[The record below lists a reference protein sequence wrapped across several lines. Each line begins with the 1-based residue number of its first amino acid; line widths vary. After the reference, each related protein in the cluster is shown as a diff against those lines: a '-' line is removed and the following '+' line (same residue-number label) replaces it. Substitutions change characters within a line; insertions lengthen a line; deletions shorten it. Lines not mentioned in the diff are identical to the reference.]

1 MTGVG
6 SSSLPPDGIP
16 ELRPGAHLVPEDG
29 ACLMEYVSV
38 LAGAPF
44 HDRPRCTDPTLAGVA
59 RLVNDACSD
68 ARRPLLTAFAPLLA
82 AAPRVDADGT
92 AAIVRAV
99 VLTASGAVGGTALRR
114 RLRRVEGRCARVSGD
129 GPAAAMA
136 RRLDPLYRRGAGRRH
151 LEASI
156 AALHALPER
165 RRDAALI
172 ATLTAALA
180 AAVPAQTGGRTAVG
194 LPERPL
200 VLDG

>member
-1 MTGVG
+1 MIDA
-6 SSSLPPDGIP
+6 PDGIP
-16 ELRPGAHLVPEDG
+16 ELRAGAHLGPEDG

-38 LAGAPF
+38 LVGARF
-44 HDRPRCTDPTLAGVA
+44 DDHPRCTDPTLAGVA

-68 ARRPLLTAFAPLLA
+68 GRRPLLTSFAPLLA
-82 AAPRVDADGT
+82 ATPPVGASGT

-99 VLTASGAVGGTALRR
+99 VRTVAGATGGAALRR
-114 RLRRVEGRCARVSGD
+114 RLRHAEHRCRRVRGD
-129 GPAAAMA
+129 GAAAAVA

-165 RRDAALI
+165 ERDAALV
-172 ATLTAALA
+172 ATLTAALS
-180 AAVPAQTGGRTAVG
+180 AAVPAAPGSSRRAD
-194 LPERPL
+194 LPGRPL

>member
-1 MTGVG
+1 MIE
-6 SSSLPPDGIP
+6 PPDGIP

-38 LAGAPF
+38 LTGAPF
-44 HDRPRCTDPTLAGVA
+44 DDHPRCTDPTLAGVA

-68 ARRPLLTAFAPLLA
+68 AHRPLLTAFAPLLA
-82 AAPRVDADGT
+82 AAPRVDARGT

-114 RLRRVEGRCARVSGD
+114 RLRHVERRAERVGGD
-129 GPAAAMA
+129 GPAAAAA

-156 AALHALPER
+156 AALHALPWR
-165 RRDAALI
+165 QRDEALI

-180 AAVPAQTGGRTAVG
+180 AAGPPPTASRARVE
-194 LPERPL
+194 LPGSPL